1 MDRTDRDKKDSL
13 QETTSWVWDAGCKL
27 RALGLQNPLRAPDR
41 GDPNRLRDQSVL
53 LANSWPIKAP
63 AVWLHPLRSCR
74 HLGRGWGGKPRFL
87 LALGFSSLSLL
98 CLLPLHLPIPLFAT
112 YLLLRLPKE
121 AGAGT
126 LASAWLPEKVRYSPA
141 AALVASVPCWVPL
154 SGRRPPS
161 RAGRGRAGRG
171 APFC

>member
-1 MDRTDRDKKDSL
+1 M
-13 QETTSWVWDAGCKL
+13 WDAGCRL
-27 RALGLQNPLRAPDR
+27 RALGLQNPLLAPDR
-41 GDPNRLRDQSVL
+41 GDPNRLWDQSVL

-63 AVWLHPLRSCR
+63 AVWLHPLRSCG
-74 HLGRGWGGKPRFL
+74 HLGRGMGVRAP
-87 LALGFSSLSLL
+87 AAPFSSRLQLSLST
-98 CLLPLHLPIPLFAT
+98 LLTSSPPPIPLFAT
-112 YLLLRLPKE
+112 YLLLWLPKE
-121 AGAGT
+121 AGAGA

-154 SGRRPPS
+154 GGRRPPS